1 MRVSVVIALAA
12 LALGCGSVTEPTKGS
27 EKVYAAVDG
36 ALIVKTW
43 PARMADDAIRARF
56 EGGDGWRAIFE
67 SDLQGAIAAF
77 SGGSDPRGLA
87 RAHQGIADLYRQ
99 AALLSAHA
107 TVEAYGVDGLETD
120 PLELSY
126 VIGVGHA
133 IRGER
138 DAALERFSSVDAK
151 GPFGA
156 KASAWKTAL
165 SSEGEMPDLQ
175 TLSSISGDLGEVTPG
190 TDPAFSSEPDA
201 LLPERTEQAKEMAVM
216 DPTRLLTRSAW
227 HAAAASMS
235 APPTDSGVLA
245 QVASR
250 YAVGSPDPN
259 THVELPVDDAWLFCS
274 NDLMAADVGFI
285 AEASVKGV
293 AAVTSWADK
302 SVLAAAVQP
311 AIVDGKV
318 VPDAVLDAGFAL
330 QKQLQATMADIGGG
344 EQAFH
349 RPFALRS
356 RVAVLLAG
364 MVVADANDQY
374 RDAGILRLNAL
385 ERMEQTGLDPV
396 FALSVAAWDAGN
408 RNPLRPEEITH
419 QLKTSYPALFAT
431 RAPLEA
437 LHLRRSRN
445 AGPSNPVH

>member
-1 MRVSVVIALAA
+1 MSVAIALAA
-12 LALGCGSVTEPTKGS
+12 LLAGCGSEGDPAKTTQKT
-27 EKVYAAVDG
+27 YAAVDG
-36 ALIVKTW
+36 ALVSKTW
-43 PARMADDAIRARF
+43 PARMADDQVRSRF
-56 EGGDGWRAIFE
+56 EGGEGWRAIFE
-67 SDLQGAIAAF
+67 SDLQRAIVAF
-77 SGGSDPRGLA
+77 AGGSDARGLA
-87 RAHQGIADLYRQ
+87 RAHQGLADLYRQ

-120 PLELSY
+120 PPDLAY

-133 IRGER
+133 IRGEQ
-138 DAALERFSSVDAK
+138 DAAIARFAAVDPG
-151 GPFGA
+151 GPFGSRA
-156 KASAWKTAL
+156 LAWKAAL
-165 SSEGEMPDLQ
+165 TPDGKMPDLA
-175 TLSSISGDLGEVTPG
+175 TLSGISGDLGEVTPG
-190 TDPAFSSEPDA
+190 TDPTFSSAPDA
-201 LLPERTEQAKEMAVM
+201 SLPERTEQARPMAVM

-227 HAAAASMS
+227 HAKAASMS

-250 YAVGSPDPN
+250 YAVGNPDPN

-293 AAVTSWADK
+293 QAVSAWADK
-302 SVLAAAVQP
+302 SVLAASVQP
-311 AIVDGKV
+311 AVVDGKV
-318 VPDAVLDAGFAL
+318 VPDAVLDAAFAL
-330 QKQLQATMADIGGG
+330 QKQLQAMMADIGGG

-349 RPFALRS
+349 RPFALRA

>member
-1 MRVSVVIALAA
+1 M
-12 LALGCGSVTEPTKGS
+12 GS
-27 EKVYAAVDG
+27 E
-36 ALIVKTW
+36 
-43 PARMADDAIRARF
+43 MCIR
-56 EGGDGWRAIFE
+56 D
-67 SDLQGAIAAF
+67 
-77 SGGSDPRGLA
+77 
-87 RAHQGIADLYRQ
+87 
-99 AALLSAHA
+99 SA
-107 TVEAYGVDGLETD
+107 
-120 PLELSY
+120 Y
-126 VIGVGHA
+126 VVGVGHA

-138 DAALERFSSVDAK
+138 DAAVERFASVDAA

-156 KASAWKTAL
+156 RAKAWSAAL
-165 SSEGEMPDLQ
+165 GSGGELPGLK
-175 TLSSISGDLGEVTPG
+175 TLSTISGDLGEVKPG
-190 TDPAFSSEPDA
+190 TDPAFSPKPDA
-201 LLPERTEQAKEMAVM
+201 SLPERTEQAKAMDVM
-216 DPTRLLTRSAW
+216 DPTRLLARSAW
-227 HAAAASMS
+227 HAAAATMS

-250 YAVGSPDPN
+250 YAVGNPDPN

-285 AEASVKGV
+285 AEASVKGI

-311 AIVDGKV
+311 AVVDGKV

-330 QKQLQATMADIGGG
+330 QKQLQVMMSDIGGG
-344 EQAFH
+344 EKAFH
-349 RPFALRS
+349 RPFALRA

>member
-1 MRVSVVIALAA
+1 
-12 LALGCGSVTEPTKGS
+12 
-27 EKVYAAVDG
+27 
-36 ALIVKTW
+36 
-43 PARMADDAIRARF
+43 
-56 EGGDGWRAIFE
+56 
-67 SDLQGAIAAF
+67 
-77 SGGSDPRGLA
+77 
-87 RAHQGIADLYRQ
+87 LYRQ

-120 PLELSY
+120 PTDLAY

-138 DAALERFSSVDAK
+138 DSALERLAAVDAD

-156 KASAWKTAL
+156 RAKAWKAAL
-165 SSEGEMPDLQ
+165 SRESKIPDLK
-175 TLSSISGDLGEVTPG
+175 TLAAISGDLGEVTPG
-190 TDPAFSSEPDA
+190 TDPAFSPEPDA
-201 LLPERTEQAKEMAVM
+201 SLIERTEQAKAMAVM

-245 QVASR
+245 QVAAR
-250 YAVGSPDPN
+250 YAVGNPDPN

-285 AEASVKGV
+285 AEASVKGID
-293 AAVTSWADK
+293 AVTAWADK
-302 SVLAAAVQP
+302 SVLAAAVKP
-311 AIVDGKV
+311 AIIDGKV
-318 VPDAVLDAGFAL
+318 VPDEVLDAGFAL
-330 QKQLQATMADIGGG
+330 QKQLQAMMADIGGG

-408 RNPLRPEEITH
+408 RNPLRPEELTH